1 MSTLTNV
8 VVFEGTSYIPDA
20 KVFRAT
26 QLTNPADE
34 LDKIKPSGDY
44 SGRTD
49 EIISSLIS
57 DYCTYVTAGT
67 LSNGTAMGTIT
78 FSGDKTLRRI
88 LHQFAEIDGF
98 TWYLKPQGQL
108 FYDDGTNDTGVDITT
123 DDVGN
128 TRPSDVDAF
137 YQNTGINAVIVRG
150 AYVGSVRVESAEQ
163 TDEADI
169 LLNGKT
175 RIIVTDSTIDTTAL
189 ANSKA
194 SAILTREGSNPLT
207 ARFGWRNTT
216 KGLPQ
221 KGQSITLKV
230 DTTDVNITSQQFILD
245 KINYDGKTD
254 QQAIECS
261 TGLVFKIGDDNE
273 RLPEENSQ
281 QIAQVA
287 GTVETVKNDGVET
300 SEAWYLKTSG
310 DTDDY
315 IEFSMDSNTPM
326 LSIIGGTGYLR
337 LESDHVGVVALN
349 WWEDLTHRGSIYW
362 DKTNDKF
369 ILYAVGGSIL
379 LQPNADTDDYLY
391 FSTASNIAYLL
402 PVENKMHYLG
412 SASLSFDHVYA
423 DDFDNTSPFKNFIDP
438 LTDLKKI
445 KGNLFE
451 DAIDYESLPEWVRSH
466 SRNPNKHIRDSE
478 GKIIKRAEKDVIE
491 EKGWSINRMCI
502 FLYQTCQ
509 KLLERIEDL
518 ENS

>member
-1 MSTLTNV
+1 MSTLTSV
-8 VVFEGTSYIPDA
+8 VVFEGTSYVPDA

-34 LDKIKPSGDY
+34 IDRIKPSGDY

-57 DYCTYVTAGT
+57 DYCTYVTAGM

-287 GTVETVKNDGVET
+287 GSVVDNQDDAKAWLAIGAANAREKVLPCTGGDLHSEYIVARTIVGVAGTNFTVSFDVDLPHTLG
-300 SEAWYLKTSG
+300 SLSL
-310 DTDDY
+310 Y
-315 IEFSMDSNTPM
+315 IEEVIVD
-326 LSIIGGTGYLR
+326 
-337 LESDHVGVVALN
+337 
-349 WWEDLTHRGSIYW
+349 IY
-362 DKTNDKF
+362 NSG
-369 ILYAVGGSIL
+369 A
-379 LQPNADTDDYLY
+379 ADYLDV
-391 FSTASNIAYLL
+391 L
-402 PVENKMHYLG
+402 E
-412 SASLSFDHVYA
+412 LSVY
-423 DDFDNTSPFKNFIDP
+423 
-438 LTDLKKI
+438 
-445 KGNLFE
+445 G
-451 DAIDYESLPEWVRSH
+451 DYD
-466 SRNPNKHIRDSE
+466 SRNPILNLDHDTLSGTAKGRFTYDSNDD
-478 GKIIKRAEKDVIE
+478 GDLPLDMSSYILGRFYLSIVSGTAYNFQLTALSIKYYYA
-491 EKGWSINRMCI
+491 
-502 FLYQTCQ
+502 
-509 KLLERIEDL
+509 
-518 ENS
+518 